1 MEHKLFFLES
11 AFREE
16 FILEFLNHSMD
27 EWAGGF
33 EPPLNCLKGSGP
45 SLDETGKLERAA
57 KIEFASS
64 AWKAEAQPIYHTR
77 ELAERQGYDP

>member
-33 EPPLNCLKGSGP
+33 EPPQSGDIIRD
-45 SLDETGKLERAA
+45 SLFSKFL
-57 KIEFASS
+57 I
-64 AWKAEAQPIYHTR
+64 
-77 ELAERQGYDP
+77 